1 MQQCLHKHCAFNCTV
16 SHCSN
21 ASMQQMQNSIV
32 SLVGQS
38 GSTLS
43 APIAAGISVLIFITL
58 ITAVIIIM
66 LIVLRFVNTEY
77 NNN

>member
-1 MQQCLHKHCAFNCTV
+1 MPQYK
-16 SHCSN
+16 
-21 ASMQQMQNSIV
+21 QQMQNSIV

-58 ITAVIIIM
+58 ITAVIIAM
-66 LIVLRFVNTEY
+66 LIVLRFIITEY

>member
-1 MQQCLHKHCAFNCTV
+1 MPQFK
-16 SHCSN
+16 
-21 ASMQQMQNSIV
+21 QQMQISIV

-43 APIAAGISVLIFITL
+43 VPIAAGISVLIFITL
-58 ITAVIIIM
+58 ITAVIIAM

-77 NNN
+77 NN